1 MHSARPVSSR
11 FERRILG
18 AFLLAVLIVSGMAA
32 MTWKVA
38 DDANAAALRVA
49 HTHDVLNGLA
59 RVRVETLQI
68 ELSTQNFRLT
78 GDPAR
83 LTERDRAIARREIE
97 LDRVRT
103 LTSDHPA
110 QSARWTQL
118 RAVIDERLGLSRRIE
133 ALRRNEGQD
142 AANAFVA
149 AAPLR
154 ETRERVDRILGEM
167 DNEERRLLVERNV
180 AQKHSSDLLVGAGG
194 AVLILMLA
202 LLGATYGLIRRQ
214 LSASEGHL
222 RTVISRVPA
231 LIAYVDAQQRY
242 VYVNGH
248 YRERFAPHHPDIA
261 GRSVREVL
269 GETRYAIAA
278 PLIAKA
284 LQGEPQSYDWEPFP
298 GVWQVINYMPRQDER
313 GDVTGY
319 YVLGADITERKRAEE
334 RIRLLNREL
343 EQRVRELE
351 RVSRALRT
359 LSAGNRAMLRATG
372 EHELLDSMCRALV
385 EVGAYPMAVVWLR
398 NAAGDYVPTA
408 QCGHSDGIDGLR
420 AWAAANASDVR
431 TAMDAIVAGGQA
443 RCFNGTDTADDY
455 ALPTPAGGPVIAC
468 PLRVGGSGIGLL
480 TVHGAAAEV
489 FGDEEMSLIGESADD
504 LAYGVSTLR
513 THAEQA
519 RTREAMYRLTQ
530 YDLLTGL
537 PNQTLFSDTL
547 AAELRSCRQHE
558 RPFALL
564 QMNIERLS
572 EINDALGFTQGDQ
585 ILCEFGGRLSR
596 ATPDGAF
603 VARLRGDEFALLL
616 PDSDRAAALSMARRL
631 REVLSQPFQL
641 VELPIDVS
649 TRTGIALY
657 PDHGSTPHD
666 LYRHMDIAVRQAK
679 KQGVDCVVF
688 DPALYPAPSHR
699 LNMAGDLRRA
709 IEADDL
715 RLYLQPKVDMRNGIV
730 CGAEALVRWQHAT
743 RGLIPPSEF
752 IELAEHTGLI
762 RPLAEWMIANVLR
775 LNRQWDDAGRAL
787 PIAVNLSARNL
798 RDEDLVDKIR
808 QMLAHWGTASG
819 LLEIEITESAVME
832 DADFALRVL
841 HGLRAEGIRL
851 YIDDFGT
858 GYSSLSY
865 LQKLPVGCIKI
876 DQSFVRAMAVSSDS
890 AAIVR
895 STIDLVHDLGRKVV
909 AEGVETQQHWD
920 ALCALGC
927 DVAQGYLIAR
937 PMPAEDFP
945 AWLDRY
951 QPMRASDPADGHG
964 AP

>member
-1 MHSARPVSSR
+1 M
-11 FERRILG
+11 
-18 AFLLAVLIVSGMAA
+18 LIVSGMAA

-59 RVRVETLQI
+59 RVRVETLQV

-83 LTERDRAIARREIE
+83 LNERDRAIARREIE
-97 LDRVRT
+97 LDRVRA
-103 LTSDHPA
+103 LTADNPA

-118 RAVIDERLGLSRRIE
+118 RAVIDQRLGLSRRIE
-133 ALRRNEGQD
+133 ALRRNDGQD

-154 ETRERVDRILGEM
+154 ETRERVDRILGDM
-167 DNEERRLLVERNV
+167 DDEERRLLVDRNV
-180 AQKHSSDLLVGAGG
+180 TQRHKSDLVVGAGG

-202 LLGATYGLIRRQ
+202 LLCAIYGLIRRQ
-214 LSASEGHL
+214 LRASEGHL

-231 LIAYVDAQQRY
+231 LIAFVDAEQRY
-242 VYVNGH
+242 VYVNQH
-248 YRERFAPHHPDIA
+248 YRERFAPDQGDIA

-269 GETRYAIAA
+269 GETRYAIAE
-278 PLIAKA
+278 PRIEKVLS
-284 LQGEPQSYDWEPFP
+284 GEPQSYDWEPFP
-298 GVWQVINYMPRQDER
+298 GIWQVINYMPRQDER
-313 GDVTGY
+313 GEVTGY

-334 RIRLLNREL
+334 RIRLLNGEL
-343 EQRVRELE
+343 GQRVRELE
-351 RVSRALRT
+351 QVSRALRT

-372 EHELLDSMCRALV
+372 ERELLDSMCHALV
-385 EVGAYPMAVVWLR
+385 EIGAYPMAVVWLR
-398 NAAGDYVPTA
+398 NATGEYVPTA
-408 QCGHSDGIDGLR
+408 QCGYPDGIDGLC
-420 AWAAANASDVR
+420 AWAAANAEAGR
-431 TAMDAIVAGGQA
+431 AAMDAIVASGQM
-443 RCFNGTDTADDY
+443 RCFSDTGPVGDD
-455 ALPTPAGGPVIAC
+455 ALPPLPAPVPGGVVAC

-480 TVHGAAAEV
+480 TVHRAAGDV

-504 LAYGVSTLR
+504 LAYGLSTLR

-547 AAELRSCRQHE
+547 AAELRSRRQHE

-585 ILCEFGGRLSR
+585 ILCEFGGRLSE

-603 VARLRGDEFALLL
+603 IARLRGDEFALLL
-616 PDSDRAAALSMARRL
+616 PDSDSAAALSMARRL
-631 REVLSQPFQL
+631 REVLAHPFQL
-641 VELPIDVS
+641 SELPIDVS
-649 TRTGIALY
+649 TRIGIALY
-657 PDHGSTPHD
+657 PDHGSTLHD

-688 DPALYPAPSHR
+688 DPALYPSPSHR

-715 RLYLQPKVDMRNGIV
+715 RLYLQPKVDMRSGTV

-762 RPLAEWMIANVLR
+762 RPLA
-775 LNRQWDDAGRAL
+775 
-787 PIAVNLSARNL
+787 
-798 RDEDLVDKIR
+798 
-808 QMLAHWGTASG
+808 
-819 LLEIEITESAVME
+819 
-832 DADFALRVL
+832 
-841 HGLRAEGIRL
+841 
-851 YIDDFGT
+851 
-858 GYSSLSY
+858 
-865 LQKLPVGCIKI
+865 
-876 DQSFVRAMAVSSDS
+876 
-890 AAIVR
+890 
-895 STIDLVHDLGRKVV
+895 
-909 AEGVETQQHWD
+909 
-920 ALCALGC
+920 
-927 DVAQGYLIAR
+927 
-937 PMPAEDFP
+937 
-945 AWLDRY
+945 
-951 QPMRASDPADGHG
+951 
-964 AP
+964 